1 MSAGSLRNSR
11 RLDICVVRTP
21 VVLGNRGDDTAIIR
35 CGSVGSSCGAVVPLS
50 IPASASP
57 LKGLPAGKACAIAK
71 YKGQVMLSRAM
82 GGRFAT
88 AVSMGGLLCQAVD
101 RRSVQRTTILRLL
114 PRRSVSPSC
123 VVLVYL
129 NSSTLVTVSSM
140 RNDRLHC
147 GHKARLPRPQES
159 VNTSSLH
166 MRCWRPLRPSPRF
179 VR

>member
-1 MSAGSLRNSR
+1 MWLCGFKL
-11 RLDICVVRTP
+11 
-21 VVLGNRGDDTAIIR
+21 R
-35 CGSVGSSCGAVVPLS
+35 CGS

-57 LKGLPAGKACAIAK
+57 LKGLPAGKACAMAK
-71 YKGQVMLSRAM
+71 YKGQVMLSRTM

-88 AVSMGGLLCQAVD
+88 AVSMGGLLYHAVD

-140 RNDRLHC
+140 RNNRLTAITKHASRDPRNRSIHRAFTC
-147 GHKARLPRPQES
+147 VAGDLYVRARASFDECAGVISRLLWHRF
-159 VNTSSLH
+159 
-166 MRCWRPLRPSPRF
+166 PSYSHRAS
-179 VR
+179 